1 VVELWARDEWS
12 AHPGVTE
19 LLEVIGS
26 RAFRDRVGAH
36 SGYDLT
42 DSGSRRAA

>member
-1 VVELWARDEWS
+1 MPYEFA

-19 LLEVIGS
+19 LLDVIGS

-36 SGYDLT
+36 SGYDLSE
-42 DSGSRRAA
+42 SGSRRAA

>member
-1 VVELWARDEWS
+1 VELWAREEWS

-19 LLEVIGS
+19 LLEVLGS
-26 RAFRDRVGAH
+26 RAFRDRVGAQ